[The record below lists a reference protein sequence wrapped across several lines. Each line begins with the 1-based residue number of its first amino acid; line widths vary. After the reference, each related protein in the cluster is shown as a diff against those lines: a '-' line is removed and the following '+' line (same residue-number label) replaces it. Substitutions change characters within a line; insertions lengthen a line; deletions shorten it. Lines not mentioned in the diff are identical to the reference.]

1 MTTCLVLA
9 CVLILNFWFC
19 SCCCSF
25 LSSIISMWYFEIT
38 YARLRTFSPV
48 RIVSRSD
55 RVPFR
60 DQYILLGMYASSQRA
75 FSSISSPLFTL
86 INRACNFFGGTFIIS
101 IIGVYLYAT
110 LHPGCAFFAAMPA
123 VKCDSSNYKFAYVV
137 RCSVFCFL
145 FFVLCFLFVFCF
157 YLFIRWCFY
166 FYCPSFFSHLLLCV
180 CAFWLFYV
188 LWFPDPFP
196 GFFSLC
202 YSCSFSFL
210 VC

>member
-1 MTTCLVLA
+1 MLGAVILTKDVRY
-9 CVLILNFWFC
+9 LIFQQTSENDDMFGPSLC

-25 LSSIISMWYFEIT
+25 LSSIISMWSYFEIP

-75 FSSISSPLFTL
+75 FSSISRHSSRWSIAPV
-86 INRACNFFGGTFIIS
+86 ICFGGTFIIS

-123 VKCDSSNYKFAYVV
+123 VKCYSSNYKFAYVV

-145 FFVLCFLFVFCF
+145 FVFCF
-157 YLFIRWCFY
+157 YLFITWCFY

-180 CAFWLFYV
+180 CAFWLF
-188 LWFPDPFP
+188 
-196 GFFSLC
+196 
-202 YSCSFSFL
+202 
-210 VC
+210 